1 MPSEKLEKLKH
12 DQYVAE
18 RKLTAAKHK
27 EKRLQSELKRLTRS
41 ERTHRLC
48 TRAGMLETFLKEPT
62 VLIDEDVMEL
72 LTFIFQSEAVQ
83 KKLNLLIESRKKR
96 RKRTRAKTLD
106 GDKGAII
113 HHLKMVIAFCRK
125 PIAWSLMI
133 SAKIPCSIHP
143 EEATLPLRWLC
154 QLPLCGLAAEERL
167 QAIIPRQQVNIPHP
181 TVLKSIGLFLCHQ
194 KEVQSKMPVPH
205 LEIRIVQRSKGSS
218 AVAGAAYQ
226 AGEKLFSEYDQK
238 SKNHRRKQPEV
249 LCTEIMFPANAPPE
263 YADRATLWNAVEEVE
278 KQWNSQLARRFILA
292 LPREVPTE
300 MYPQMM
306 QEYCREHFVSKG
318 MCCDFAI
325 HDPDPPGHNPHCHVM
340 LTMRAIDENGKWL
353 PKSRKVYDL
362 NENGERIK
370 LPSGRW
376 KSHKE
381 DTVDWNEQYHAEE
394 WRHGWELVQNKY
406 LELAGSLERVDM
418 RSYER
423 QGLDVL
429 PTVHMGAAVCA
440 LERKG
445 IETNIGNLNRDIKAA
460 NRMMNAIRSTIQN
473 LRNWIAD
480 IVEATKEAFAETEAQ
495 AKNTSPD
502 LVILL
507 RDYLNLRKAERS
519 DWSRY
524 GQQKGTT
531 DDLKA
536 VSKAMIYLKEHEL
549 FTLEDLDVA
558 LQGMSE
564 KSKGINAAMK
574 KESARMKVIT
584 GIQNAVADCQTHKA
598 VHDKYLKIGW
608 KARQAAFAESH
619 KDELDSFNKA
629 FHYLK
634 KQGVDLNVNLD
645 SLQAE
650 YSKLQATYAELAG
663 QLAAAKEELQPMK
676 DIRYWVSKV
685 LTPEQSEVE
694 KKPEPKH
701 SVTEKM
707 KFLQEQS
714 SNQQEQK
721 TPQQKKQNMEL

>member
-1 MPSEKLEKLKH
+1 
-12 DQYVAE
+12 
-18 RKLTAAKHK
+18 
-27 EKRLQSELKRLTRS
+27 
-41 ERTHRLC
+41 
-48 TRAGMLETFLKEPT
+48 
-62 VLIDEDVMEL
+62 
-72 LTFIFQSEAVQ
+72 
-83 KKLNLLIESRKKR
+83 
-96 RKRTRAKTLD
+96 
-106 GDKGAII
+106 
-113 HHLKMVIAFCRK
+113 MVIAFCRK

-133 SAKIPCSIHP
+133 SAKVPCSNHP

-167 QAIIPRQQVNIPHP
+167 PAIIPRQQVNIPHP
-181 TVLKSIGLFLCHQ
+181 TVLKSIGLFLYHR
-194 KEVQSKMPVPH
+194 KEVQTKMPVPH

-238 SKNHRRKQPEV
+238 MKNYLCKKEV
-249 LCTEIMFPANAPPE
+249 VYTEVMLPTNAPPG
-263 YADRATLWNAVEEVE
+263 YADRATLWNAAEEVE
-278 KQWNSQLARRFILA
+278 KQWNSQLARRFVVA
-292 LPREVPTE
+292 LPREVPLE
-300 MYPQMM
+300 MCPQMM
-306 QEYCREHFVSKG
+306 QKYCREHFVSKG

-325 HDPDPPGHNPHCHVM
+325 HDPDPPGHNPHCHIM

-362 NENGERIK
+362 DENGERIR
-370 LPSGRW
+370 LPSGNW

-406 LELAGSLERVDM
+406 LELAGSPERVDM

-423 QGLDVL
+423 QGLDKI

-480 IVEATKEAFAETEAQ
+480 IVEATKEAFAETEAR

-502 LVILL
+502 LVLLL

-549 FTLEDLDVA
+549 FTLEDLDAA

-564 KSKGINAAMK
+564 KAKGIHADMK
-574 KESARMKVIT
+574 KASARMKVIT

-629 FHYLK
+629 FRYLK

-650 YSKLQATYAELAG
+650 YDKLKATHTELAG
-663 QLAAAKEELQPMK
+663 QLATAKEELQPMK
-676 DIRYWVSKV
+676 DIRYWVSKA
-685 LTPEQSEVE
+685 LTPEQSEAL

-714 SNQQEQK
+714 NYQQEQK
-721 TPQQKKQNMEL
+721 TLQQKKQDMEL

>member
-1 MPSEKLEKLKH
+1 
-12 DQYVAE
+12 
-18 RKLTAAKHK
+18 
-27 EKRLQSELKRLTRS
+27 
-41 ERTHRLC
+41 
-48 TRAGMLETFLKEPT
+48 
-62 VLIDEDVMEL
+62 
-72 LTFIFQSEAVQ
+72 
-83 KKLNLLIESRKKR
+83 
-96 RKRTRAKTLD
+96 
-106 GDKGAII
+106 
-113 HHLKMVIAFCRK
+113 
-125 PIAWSLMI
+125 
-133 SAKIPCSIHP
+133 
-143 EEATLPLRWLC
+143 
-154 QLPLCGLAAEERL
+154 
-167 QAIIPRQQVNIPHP
+167 
-181 TVLKSIGLFLCHQ
+181 
-194 KEVQSKMPVPH
+194 MPVSH
-205 LEIRIVQRSKGSS
+205 LNIRIVQRSKGSS

-238 SKNHRRKQPEV
+238 SKDHRRKQPEV
-249 LCTEIMFPANAPPE
+249 VYTEILLPANAPPE
-263 YADRATLWNAVEEVE
+263 YADRATLWNSAEEVE
-278 KQWNSQLARRFILA
+278 KQWNAQLARRFVLA
-292 LPREVPTE
+292 LPREVPLE
-300 MYPQMM
+300 KCPQMLK
-306 QEYCREHFVSKG
+306 EYCEGQFVSKG

-325 HDPDPPGHNPHCHVM
+325 HDPDPPGHNPHCHIM
-340 LTMRAIDENGKWL
+340 LTMRAIDENGKWM
-353 PKSRKVYDL
+353 PKSRKVYDID
-362 NENGERIK
+362 ENGERIR

-394 WRHGWELVQNKY
+394 WRHGWEIVQNRY
-406 LELAGSLERVDM
+406 LEMSGSPERVDM

-423 QGLDVL
+423 QGLDIV

-445 IETNIGNLNRDIKAA
+445 VETNIGNLNRDIQAA
-460 NRMMNAIRSTIQN
+460 NRMMNAVRRTIKN
-473 LRNWIAD
+473 LRSWIAE
-480 IVEATKEAFAETEAQ
+480 ILEATKEAFAETEAR
-495 AKNTSPD
+495 AKSTSPD

-536 VSKAMIYLKEHEL
+536 VSKAIIYLKEHEL
-549 FTLEDLDVA
+549 FTLEDLDAA

-564 KSKGINAAMK
+564 KSKSINAAMK
-574 KESARMKVIT
+574 KASARMKVIT

-629 FHYLK
+629 FRYLK
-634 KQGVDLNVNLD
+634 KQGVDLNVNLQA
-645 SLQAE
+645 LQVE
-650 YSKLQATYAELAG
+650 YDQLQATYTELAG

-701 SVTEKM
+701 SITEKM

-721 TPQQKKQNMEL
+721 TPQQKKQDVEL

>member
-1 MPSEKLEKLKH
+1 
-12 DQYVAE
+12 
-18 RKLTAAKHK
+18 
-27 EKRLQSELKRLTRS
+27 
-41 ERTHRLC
+41 
-48 TRAGMLETFLKEPT
+48 
-62 VLIDEDVMEL
+62 
-72 LTFIFQSEAVQ
+72 
-83 KKLNLLIESRKKR
+83 
-96 RKRTRAKTLD
+96 
-106 GDKGAII
+106 
-113 HHLKMVIAFCRK
+113 
-125 PIAWSLMI
+125 
-133 SAKIPCSIHP
+133 
-143 EEATLPLRWLC
+143 
-154 QLPLCGLAAEERL
+154 
-167 QAIIPRQQVNIPHP
+167 
-181 TVLKSIGLFLCHQ
+181 
-194 KEVQSKMPVPH
+194 MPVPH

-238 SKNHRRKQPEV
+238 SKDHRRKQPEV
-249 LCTEIMFPANAPPE
+249 LYTEIMFPANAPPE

-325 HDPDPPGHNPHCHVM
+325 HDPDPPRHNPHCHIM

-362 NENGERIK
+362 GENGERIK

-406 LELAGSLERVDM
+406 LELAGSPERVDM

-429 PTVHMGAAVCA
+429 PTVHMGAAVSA

-460 NRMMNAIRSTIQN
+460 NRMMNAIRSTIRN
-473 LRNWIAD
+473 LRNWIAE
-480 IVEATKEAFAETEAQ
+480 IMEATKEAFAETEAQ

-502 LVILL
+502 LVLLL

-536 VSKAMIYLKEHEL
+536 VSKAIIYLKEHEL
-549 FTLEDLDVA
+549 FTLEDLDAA

-574 KESARMKVIT
+574 KASARMKVIT

-608 KARQAAFAESH
+608 KARQTAFTESH

-629 FHYLK
+629 FRYLK

-650 YSKLQATYAELAG
+650 YSNLQATYAELAG

-685 LTPEQSEVE
+685 LTPEQSEAL
-694 KKPEPKH
+694 KKPEPRH

-707 KFLQEQS
+707 RFLQEQS

>member
-1 MPSEKLEKLKH
+1 
-12 DQYVAE
+12 
-18 RKLTAAKHK
+18 
-27 EKRLQSELKRLTRS
+27 
-41 ERTHRLC
+41 
-48 TRAGMLETFLKEPT
+48 
-62 VLIDEDVMEL
+62 
-72 LTFIFQSEAVQ
+72 
-83 KKLNLLIESRKKR
+83 
-96 RKRTRAKTLD
+96 
-106 GDKGAII
+106 
-113 HHLKMVIAFCRK
+113 
-125 PIAWSLMI
+125 
-133 SAKIPCSIHP
+133 
-143 EEATLPLRWLC
+143 
-154 QLPLCGLAAEERL
+154 
-167 QAIIPRQQVNIPHP
+167 
-181 TVLKSIGLFLCHQ
+181 
-194 KEVQSKMPVPH
+194 MPVPH

-238 SKNHRRKQPEV
+238 MKNYLYKKEV
-249 LCTEIMFPANAPPE
+249 VYTEVMLPTNAPPG
-263 YADRATLWNAVEEVE
+263 YADRATLWNAAEEVE
-278 KQWNSQLARRFILA
+278 KQWNSQLARRFVVA

-325 HDPDPPGHNPHCHVM
+325 HAPDPPGHNPHCHIM

-362 NENGERIK
+362 DENGERIK
-370 LPSGRW
+370 LPSGNW

-406 LELAGSLERVDM
+406 LELAGSPERVDM

-423 QGLDVL
+423 QGLDKI

-480 IVEATKEAFAETEAQ
+480 IVETTKEAFAEVEAQ
-495 AKNTSPD
+495 PKSTSPD

-524 GQQKGTT
+524 GQQKGTV

-536 VSKAMIYLKEHEL
+536 VSKAIIYLKEHEL
-549 FTLEDLDVA
+549 FTLEDLDAA

-564 KSKGINAAMK
+564 KSKSIHAAMK
-574 KESARMKVIT
+574 KASARMKVIT
-584 GIQNAVADCQTHKA
+584 GIQNTVADCQTHKA

-629 FHYLK
+629 FRYLK

-650 YSKLQATYAELAG
+650 YDKLKATHTELAG

-685 LTPEQSEVE
+685 LTPEQSESL

-707 KFLQEQS
+707 KFLQELS

>member
-1 MPSEKLEKLKH
+1 MP
-12 DQYVAE
+12 
-18 RKLTAAKHK
+18 
-27 EKRLQSELKRLTRS
+27 
-41 ERTHRLC
+41 C
-48 TRAGMLETFLKEPT
+48 
-62 VLIDEDVMEL
+62 
-72 LTFIFQSEAVQ
+72 
-83 KKLNLLIESRKKR
+83 
-96 RKRTRAKTLD
+96 
-106 GDKGAII
+106 
-113 HHLKMVIAFCRK
+113 
-125 PIAWSLMI
+125 
-133 SAKIPCSIHP
+133 
-143 EEATLPLRWLC
+143 
-154 QLPLCGLAAEERL
+154 
-167 QAIIPRQQVNIPHP
+167 PHN
-181 TVLKSIGLFLCHQ
+181 
-194 KEVQSKMPVPH
+194 
-205 LEIRIVQRSKGSS
+205 EITIVQRSQRQS
-218 AVAGAAYQ
+218 AVAAAAYQ
-226 AGEKLFSEYDQK
+226 SGEKLFCEYDQQVK
-238 SKNHRRKQPEV
+238 HYPEKRGIV
-249 LCTEIMFPANAPPE
+249 HNEILLPPNAPQE
-263 YADRATLWNAVEEVE
+263 YADRNTLWNAAEAVE
-278 KQWNSQLARRFILA
+278 KQWNSQLARRWVLTI
-292 LPREVPTE
+292 PREIPPDQYAVLV
-300 MYPQMM
+300 
-306 QEYCREHFVSKG
+306 REFCQKQFVSKG
-318 MCCDFAI
+318 MIADFAI
-325 HDPDPPGHNPHCHVM
+325 HDPHPPGHNPHAHVL
-340 LTMRAIDENGKWL
+340 LTMRAMDEHGKWL

-362 NENGERIK
+362 DENGERIR
-370 LPSGRW
+370 LPSGNW

-406 LELAGSLERVDM
+406 LELAGSPERVDM

-423 QGLDVL
+423 QGLDKI
-429 PTVHMGAAVCA
+429 PTVHMGAAVSA

-574 KESARMKVIT
+574 KASARMKVIT

-629 FHYLK
+629 FRYLK

-650 YSKLQATYAELAG
+650 YDKLKATHTELAG
-663 QLAAAKEELQPMK
+663 QLATAKEELQPMK

-685 LTPEQSEVE
+685 LMPEQSEVE

-701 SVTEKM
+701 SVTEKI